1 MMKMTVAGSL
11 SCACPMR
18 KWWAGCESSADDD
31 GYCDEGHN
39 DDDDGD
45 DDDDGFSG
53 EQQQQVV
60 TVGKQEAVLYTWDN
74 ALGKREL
81 VWTCGKKKDVKTDLT
96 QVGHGIVG
104 ILLHT
109 CS

>member
-1 MMKMTVAGSL
+1 M
-11 SCACPMR
+11 
-18 KWWAGCESSADDD
+18 
-31 GYCDEGHN
+31 
-39 DDDDGD
+39 
-45 DDDDGFSG
+45 
-53 EQQQQVV
+53 V

-96 QVGHGIVG
+96 QVGHGVIG
-104 ILLHT
+104 NLLRT

>member
-1 MMKMTVAGSL
+1 MMMVSA
-11 SCACPMR
+11 
-18 KWWAGCESSADDD
+18 ESSSSKCCDLHLGQQPGCDGDDD
-31 GYCDEGHN
+31 DVDG
-39 DDDDGD
+39 DDDDG

-104 ILLHT
+104 NLLHT